1 MIAIN
6 LINWRAQKKL
16 VLNRRFAFVMS
27 AVVLATLLL
36 CALIFAAIQG
46 QINTAEDG
54 IAYLDSQLKDVAGT
68 LDKIKKIQEKKENL
82 QSRRTTIDSLQAS
95 RPLDVEIF
103 DNIARIMPQGVVL
116 NQVSR
121 KDNMLIMSG
130 DSDSN
135 YNVSVLMEN
144 AQRLPWVKLAKL
156 GQLKSIESDNS
167 GRGAPSTGKVSFEVD
182 LTIDTLKTGV
192 GNASKGN

>member
-27 AVVLATLLL
+27 VVVLATLLL
-36 CALIFAAIQG
+36 CALIFAAIQE

-68 LDKIKKIQEKKENL
+68 LDKIKNIQEKKESL
-82 QSRRTTIDSLQAS
+82 QSRRTTIDALQAR

-116 NQVSR
+116 NQISR
-121 KDNMLIMSG
+121 KENMLIISG

-167 GRGAPSTGKVSFEVD
+167 GRGEPSTGKVSFEVD
-182 LTIDTLKTGV
+182 LTIDTFKTGV
-192 GNASKGN
+192 ENAPKRN